1 MTRQPAKEGIIYRG
15 NSVISVEALPDY
27 PDPVVVK
34 KPSSAHP
41 SRRVIQ
47 SLERECQ
54 MGRALAEVKGVRQ
67 ALGQQVIKNQPA
79 LILESI
85 DGENLRDAI
94 ARETLSL
101 RAKLEIAGELA
112 RILGS
117 IHGRDILHI
126 GRSKLEV
133 ERWTLT
139 RI

>member
-1 MTRQPAKEGIIYRG
+1 MTKQSTNKHIIYRG

-47 SLERECQ
+47 SLEREYQ

-79 LILESI
+79 LILEYVEGETGDEHLKESQLSI
-85 DGENLRDAI
+85 EF
-94 ARETLSL
+94 
-101 RAKLEIAGELA
+101 
-112 RILGS
+112 
-117 IHGRDILHI
+117 
-126 GRSKLEV
+126 
-133 ERWTLT
+133 
-139 RI
+139 